1 MAKLVD
7 APGLGPDAR
16 NGVGVRVPLLAPQVL
31 LGLDFTYPDFNEE
44 TRMALQIENLGSLD
58 RKMTLEFA
66 RADLAKAR
74 DARLAQFGKNMKV
87 AGFRPGKVPKNMVE
101 KQYGMQVDFELQYD
115 KASELFYEQSK
126 KEGLALAGQPRLEPK
141 SELGADKIV
150 FDAFFEVLPE
160 VKIGDFSQA
169 EVTKYSTDIGDAEID
184 RAIDVLRKQQVHYHP
199 RGEAGAHG
207 DGGSDTSAQN
217 GDQVVI
223 DFVGKIDGVEFAGG
237 KAENF
242 EYVLGEGRMLPE
254 FESASLGLKA
264 GDTKSFPLSFPADY
278 HGKDVAGKTAEFTIT
293 VKSVNWAHM
302 PVVDDAFAL
311 SMGVTEGGVAKMRSE
326 VKENLVREVKRRIT
340 SLLKN
345 EVMEKINTLCEL
357 DVPKSLVSSEQERLV
372 ESARQDLMQRGVPNA
387 KDAPIPAELFAEQ
400 ALKRVRLGLILGE
413 LVKQQSLAAT
423 ADQIKAEIDEQAA
436 TYEDPKEVVR
446 WFYSNPS
453 RLKDIENMV
462 LEDNVIKYFTSL
474 AKVSDKT
481 LSFEELSKLN

>member
-1 MAKLVD
+1 
-7 APGLGPDAR
+7 
-16 NGVGVRVPLLAPQVL
+16 VL
-31 LGLDFTYPDFNEE
+31 LGLDFTYPDFNKE
-44 TRMALQIENLGSLD
+44 TRMALQIENLGSLE

-66 RADLAKAR
+66 RTDLEKAR

-115 KASELFYEQSK
+115 KATELFYEQSK

-141 SELGADKIV
+141 SELGDDKIV

-160 VKIGDFSQA
+160 VKVGDFSKA
-169 EVTKYSTDIGDAEID
+169 EVIKYSTDIGEAEID

-199 RGEAGAHG
+199 RGETGPNG

-237 KAENF
+237 KADNF

-254 FESASLGLKA
+254 FEAASLGLKA

-345 EVMEKINTLCEL
+345 EVMEKLNTLCEL

-372 ESARQDLMQRGVPNA
+372 EGARQDLMQRGVPNA
-387 KDAPIPAELFAEQ
+387 KDAPIPSELFAEQ

-413 LVKQQSLAAT
+413 LVKKQSLAAT

-474 AKVSDKT
+474 AKVSDKA